1 PAPAGPRGQRAG
13 GLREVG
19 EGADLPR
26 PARRAAPRR
35 ALGGRAALDVGA
47 PSRPLGRLSGRG
59 QLSERTVEHA
69 IFVVERHYDAAP
81 ERVFAAWA
89 TRDAKAQWFGSP
101 ADRFELDFRIGG
113 RELHHGTD
121 PQGNPYTFAAIYQD
135 IVPSER
141 ILYTY
146 EMLIRDT
153 RISV

>member
-1 PAPAGPRGQRAG
+1 M
-13 GLREVG
+13 
-19 EGADLPR
+19 
-26 PARRAAPRR
+26 
-35 ALGGRAALDVGA
+35 
-47 PSRPLGRLSGRG
+47 
-59 QLSERTVEHA
+59 SERTVEHA

-101 ADRFELDFRIGG
+101 ADRFELDFRVGG

-153 RISV
+153 RISVSVATVELLPHGGGTHLVYTEQTAFLDGHDAPGQRQHGMGKLLDALRVSL